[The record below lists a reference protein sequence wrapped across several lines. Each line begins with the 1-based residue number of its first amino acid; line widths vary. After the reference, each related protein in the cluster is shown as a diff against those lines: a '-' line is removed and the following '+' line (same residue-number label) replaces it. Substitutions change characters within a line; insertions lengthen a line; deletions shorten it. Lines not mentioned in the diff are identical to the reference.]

1 MCHKRQFPQELIIVN
16 FYGYR
21 TKGLQENQWRM
32 SNDSQFVS
40 PYLSQ
45 KMMNVVLYVG
55 IQYNFALYIVIFH
68 SKLYLFLS
76 YFGVD
81 RLNFKSLFLTWF
93 SWWPEHHVLT
103 KNDTGRDFVWIPQET
118 KLALH
123 FRCNPSIDIIW
134 YKRIHF

>member
-21 TKGLQENQWRM
+21 TKGLEENQWRM

-55 IQYNFALYIVIFH
+55 IQYNFVLYIVIFR

-93 SWWPEHHVLT
+93 S
-103 KNDTGRDFVWIPQET
+103 
-118 KLALH
+118 
-123 FRCNPSIDIIW
+123 
-134 YKRIHF
+134 